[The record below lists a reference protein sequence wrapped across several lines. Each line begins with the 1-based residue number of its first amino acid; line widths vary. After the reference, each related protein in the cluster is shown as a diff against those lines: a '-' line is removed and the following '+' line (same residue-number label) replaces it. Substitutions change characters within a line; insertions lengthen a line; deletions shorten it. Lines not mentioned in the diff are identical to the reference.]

1 VANVPP
7 EIKSPACRQYASPW
21 PSQRAPK
28 ANSAAKCLAPR
39 PSTSRE
45 GLWNGFD
52 PPPSPLRSR
61 GHSRGSVAR
70 ESNFNVIWRRGSP
83 PKNERNAHFVG
94 IASTYLLA
102 TYTCT
107 YASQGS
113 LRRAVENQ
121 RYSSAVFQ
129 SFSTSVFFPKMELPS
144 SIFGK
149 SALAST
155 HAGYRHGHC

>member
-1 VANVPP
+1 MGVAVFRNLEGNFGEWSRSLNGQSSRYARLRNHAFVNAVRIRFDRHPRDRSKCQALPAKERPFVGLQEFNPVANVPP

-61 GHSRGSVAR
+61 GQSRGSV
-70 ESNFNVIWRRGSP
+70 
-83 PKNERNAHFVG
+83 
-94 IASTYLLA
+94 
-102 TYTCT
+102 
-107 YASQGS
+107 
-113 LRRAVENQ
+113 
-121 RYSSAVFQ
+121 
-129 SFSTSVFFPKMELPS
+129 
-144 SIFGK
+144 
-149 SALAST
+149 
-155 HAGYRHGHC
+155 